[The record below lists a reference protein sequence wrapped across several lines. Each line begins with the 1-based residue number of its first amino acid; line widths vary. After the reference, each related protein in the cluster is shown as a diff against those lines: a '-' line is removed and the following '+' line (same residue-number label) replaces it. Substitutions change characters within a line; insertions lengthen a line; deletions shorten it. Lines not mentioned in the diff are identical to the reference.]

1 MPLFMNPVDTP
12 SLSIY
17 TRNRIFLPMRSWM
30 SLRQKQSNL
39 QLPWLH
45 DPKTGYQGTTTGNN
59 EISAPNPRKEKILI
73 EQKIILLFFFFSHIH
88 ICMHTQSLPCLYK
101 RLAYDT
107 IIELLSSSFAH
118 TWCRRLLMSCFEYF
132 HTHLITISQVTV
144 LLQGGRALSSCHT
157 ADSRTEACNNIL
169 VLAAVT
175 RAMAW
180 VLLAQVWP
188 LENAFRK
195 VAPQITQSIKLML
208 CWLELKFWVKQN
220 KSLGF
225 RICIPCQIAFIKI
238 RVIRIFFSLV
248 WMKL

>member
-39 QLPWLH
+39 QLPWLR

-157 ADSRTEACNNIL
+157 ADSRTEACNHIL

-195 VAPQITQSIKLML
+195 VASQIAQSIKLML